1 MTTQKKIEPLV
12 LKIEGSRITTA
23 KFMQIVRNFTALLRN
38 VTDELTEGQD
48 SVTWLLS
55 AEKGSQVFKA
65 SPEADETVVRNLEL
79 IPKTIYNGFGL
90 IERGRRR
97 PRGFSDAALKNA
109 DELASV
115 IGNGDGEISKVT
127 ISYVKQA
134 KDLSVKTSLHVKD
147 ILGEKRKEDG
157 SVEGRVTVLSD
168 RTRFNVYVD
177 DVLTGHSVRCT
188 ARDVDEDVLIATFR
202 KRIAATGTVHYR
214 RDNTPV
220 RIEVDSIRVLGGCDK
235 LPSFDDVKGIFRQ
248 GD

>member
-1 MTTQKKIEPLV
+1 MTKKKKIEPLV

-23 KFMQIVRNFTALLRN
+23 KFMRIVKNFTAILRN
-38 VTDELTEGQD
+38 VADELTEGQD
-48 SVTWLLS
+48 SVTWLIS

-65 SPEADETVVRNLEL
+65 SPEADETVVRNLES
-79 IPKTIYNGFGL
+79 IPKTIYEGFGL

-109 DELASV
+109 NELASV
-115 IGNGDGEISKVT
+115 IGNGDGDISRVA
-127 ISYVKQA
+127 IRYVGQT

-147 ILGEKRKEDG
+147 ILGVKRTEDG

-168 RTRFNVYVD
+168 KRRFKVYVD

-188 ARDVDEDVLIATFR
+188 ARDVDEDELIATFR
-202 KRIAATGTVHYR
+202 KRIAVTGTVHYR

-220 RIEVDSIRVLGGCDK
+220 RIEVDNIRILGRGDK

-248 GD
+248 GN